1 VTAVTHTGWTL
12 KSIVYAAAIVSLAS
26 IAVVVT
32 IGLDQPDPAR
42 SAALGPQWQCSRMVF
57 VWTTCTR
64 VKQAEAASV
73 RLPGNRSVG
82 G

>member
-1 VTAVTHTGWTL
+1 MTHNGWTL
-12 KSIVYAAAIVSLAS
+12 KSLVFAAAIVSLAS
-26 IAVVVT
+26 IAIVVT

-64 VKQAEAASV
+64 VKQAEATSV
-73 RLPGNRSVG
+73 RLPGSRPIG

>member
-1 VTAVTHTGWTL
+1 MTHNGWTL
-12 KSIVYAAAIVSLAS
+12 KGLVCAAAIISLAS

-64 VKQAEAASV
+64 VKRAEAATV
-73 RLPGNRSVG
+73 RLAGEPAGRVRT
-82 G
+82 

>member
-1 VTAVTHTGWTL
+1 MNHNGWTL
-12 KSIVYAAAIVSLAS
+12 KSLVYAAAIVSLAS

-57 VWTTCTR
+57 VWTTCIR

>member
-1 VTAVTHTGWTL
+1 MTHNGWTL
-12 KSIVYAAAIVSLAS
+12 KSLVYAAAIVSLAS

-42 SAALGPQWQCSRMVF
+42 SAALGPQWQCSRTVF

-64 VKQAEAASV
+64 VKQAEAISV
-73 RLPGNRSVG
+73 RQPGNRSVG